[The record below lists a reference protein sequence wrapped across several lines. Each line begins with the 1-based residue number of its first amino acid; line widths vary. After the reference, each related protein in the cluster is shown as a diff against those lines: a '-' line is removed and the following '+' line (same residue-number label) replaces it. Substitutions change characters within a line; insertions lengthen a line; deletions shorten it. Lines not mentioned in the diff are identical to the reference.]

1 MMVYGVIII
10 VCYILIIFLSLGIFT
25 CISSY
30 KTHVKMNKDEK
41 LPYDYVD
48 FTTFL
53 NEFNKYK
60 DNPNMKYKTE
70 SIFLRDENYDPIVY
84 LHADIVRFGDKCMIF
99 KPLSW
104 FRYCR
109 WIKKQCKN
117 KNRVKGLWDN
127 KLD

>member
-1 MMVYGVIII
+1 MMMMIII
-10 VCYILIIFLSLGIFT
+10 FCVFIFILMYITISNYIIHIE
-25 CISSY
+25 
-30 KTHVKMNKDEK
+30 MNKEKK

-48 FTTFL
+48 FNTFL

-60 DNPNMKYKTE
+60 DNPDIKYETQ
-70 SIFLRDENYDPIVY
+70 SIFLRDSNYDPIVY

-104 FRYCR
+104 FKYCR

-127 KLD
+127 

>member
-1 MMVYGVIII
+1 MVFVCGIVI
-10 VCYILIIFLSLGIFT
+10 CYILIIFLMYVIFYN
-25 CISSY
+25 IADY
-30 KTHVKMNKDEK
+30 KVHIKMNKDEK

-48 FTTFL
+48 FNIFL

-60 DNPNMKYKTE
+60 DNPDIKYKDE

-84 LHADIVRFGDKCMIF
+84 LHASIVRFGDRCMIF

-104 FRYCR
+104 FKYRR
-109 WIKKQCKN
+109 WLKKQCKN